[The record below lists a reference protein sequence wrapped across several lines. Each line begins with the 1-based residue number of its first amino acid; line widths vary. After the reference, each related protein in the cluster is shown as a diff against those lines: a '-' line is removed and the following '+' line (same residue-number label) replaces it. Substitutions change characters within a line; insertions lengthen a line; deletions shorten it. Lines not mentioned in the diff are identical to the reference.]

1 MMMIDKVCSPSA
13 CCHNL
18 LGTITLI
25 ILDDDVNNGH
35 KIIKIILLY
44 QYLFRNVNRD
54 TYTITLAF

>member
-1 MMMIDKVCSPSA
+1 MMIDKVCNPSA

-25 ILDDDVNNGH
+25 IFDDDDVNNVH

-44 QYLFRNVNRD
+44 QYLFRNINGD
-54 TYTITLAF
+54 TITLAL

>member
-1 MMMIDKVCSPSA
+1 MMIDKVCNPSA

-25 ILDDDVNNGH
+25 ILDDDDDNNVH

-44 QYLFRNVNRD
+44 QYLFRNINRD
-54 TYTITLAF
+54 TITLAL

>member
-1 MMMIDKVCSPSA
+1 MMIDKVCNPSA

-25 ILDDDVNNGH
+25 ILDDDVINGL

-44 QYLFRNVNRD
+44 QYLFRNINGD
-54 TYTITLAF
+54 TITLAL

>member
-1 MMMIDKVCSPSA
+1 MMIDKVCNPSA

-25 ILDDDVNNGH
+25 IFDDDDVNNVH

-44 QYLFRNVNRD
+44 QYLFRNINRD
-54 TYTITLAF
+54 TITLAL